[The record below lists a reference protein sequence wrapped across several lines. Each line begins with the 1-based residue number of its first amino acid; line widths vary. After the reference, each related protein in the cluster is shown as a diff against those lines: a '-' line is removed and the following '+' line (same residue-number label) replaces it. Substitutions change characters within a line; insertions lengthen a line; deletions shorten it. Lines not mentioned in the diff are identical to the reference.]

1 MKAITTRFL
10 GPTATKGSR
19 ITASD
24 EDGNR
29 VAISWP
35 LEAQSDLEAHRT
47 AANTLC
53 HKMGWDSETLIGGS
67 VKNGYVWVFTS

>member
-10 GPTATKGSR
+10 GPTATKGAR

-29 VAISWP
+29 VTIPYQNSP
-35 LEAQSDLEAHRT
+35 DTVDMHRH
-47 AANTLC
+47 AAMVLC
-53 HKMGWDSETLIGGS
+53 EKMGWGTAIIGGS
-67 VKNGYVWVFTS
+67 IKNGYVWVFLP